1 MGIVRSD
8 TKHADRLISCLYNW
22 KFRSALQYLEG
33 QPDRVRELVEAL
45 ANTVGNSGW
54 EDGYLGTIIGAA
66 VDKLI
71 EEV

>member
-1 MGIVRSD
+1 MGIVNMEAP
-8 TKHADRLISCLYNW
+8 KAENLKGRLFNW
-22 KFRSALQYLEG
+22 KFKSALQYLEG
-33 QPDRVRELVEAL
+33 QPDEVRELVEAL